1 MWPVITVKEDGAE
14 RRYDMPSRLLKDR
27 IVLCAEEIN
36 PETSAS
42 IVAQLLALESED
54 DTKPVTMYINSP
66 GGSVYDGFAIY
77 DVMQNLRCPVVTI
90 CVGMAASMG
99 AFLLAAGAK
108 GKRYA
113 MPNSTVMIHQPLGGV
128 QGQAS
133 EIEIHAKHILRLKK
147 SLYDILAKATGQDY
161 AKIESACDRDTFL
174 SPAEAK
180 AFGLIDH
187 IIGEEDEAGQ
197 EDTK

>member
-1 MWPVITVKEDGAE
+1 MWPAITVKEDGVE

-77 DVMQNLRCPVVTI
+77 DVMQNLRCPVVTV

-99 AFLLAAGAK
+99 AFLLAAGSR

-133 EIEIHAKHILRLKK
+133 EIEIHTRHILRLKK

-161 AKIESACDRDTFL
+161 AKIESSCDRDTFL

-187 IIGEEDEAGQ
+187 IIGEDEAEQ